1 MRIPRRQLEK
11 ARIEIIPMIDIIFF
25 LLVFFMVSTLS
36 MTINRGLPV
45 NLPTA
50 ASSQQDLRES
60 FNVTVMQEGTLFL
73 PRYPESPRRQGITGT
88 TLLLFEVLANGRVG
102 EVQIE
107 RSAGHSDL
115 DEAAA
120 EAIKKWR
127 FEPARRGNQ
136 PVAVWLRMPVRF
148 VLK

>member
-1 MRIPRRQLEK
+1 
-11 ARIEIIPMIDIIFF
+11 
-25 LLVFFMVSTLS
+25 
-36 MTINRGLPV
+36 
-45 NLPTA
+45 
-50 ASSQQDLRES
+50 
-60 FNVTVMQEGTLFL
+60 
-73 PRYPESPRRQGITGT
+73 
-88 TLLLFEVLANGRVG
+88 VLANGHVG

-148 VLK
+148 VLR